1 MSSQLFIQTIANAI
15 AASSMYA
22 LLAVGLTLAFGVMQ
36 MANLAHAHFFM
47 LGAYTVYALY
57 ALAGWPFW
65 WAVLAAM
72 GVGALVGIAVER
84 GIFRPLRGDVVAGF
98 IATAGLMFVI
108 EVFCGEV
115 WGWGHMRTIP
125 SPYMRPF
132 KILGASVAFQRVLV
146 IPFAIVCIGS
156 LMAFMRWFRL
166 GRALRAVAQD
176 PETASLQGI
185 NINMVTALALA
196 IAGAL
201 AGIAGGLMSTIY
213 AVTPALGGHLI
224 LPALIV
230 VVVGGMGSVGGV
242 VLASII
248 LGFITIFVTTFVD
261 GVAALMVSVAVM
273 ALVLLI
279 RPEGLIGDVSN

>member
-1 MSSQLFIQTIANAI
+1 MNSQLLIQTIANAI
-15 AASSMYA
+15 AVSSMYA
-22 LLAVGLTLAFGVMQ
+22 LIAVGLTLAFGVMQ
-36 MANLAHAHFFM
+36 MANLAHGHFFM

-57 ALAGWPFW
+57 AKGGWPFW
-65 WAVLAAM
+65 PAVAAAM
-72 GVGALVGIAVER
+72 VVGAVIGLAVER

-98 IATAGLMFVI
+98 IATAGLMFVF

-125 SPYMRPF
+125 SPYMHPF
-132 KILGASVAFQRVLV
+132 KIMGASVAFQRVLV
-146 IPFAIVCIGS
+146 IPFAIVCIGG
-156 LMAFMRWFRL
+156 LMIFMRWFRS
-166 GRALRAVAQD
+166 GQALRAVAQD

-185 NINMVTALALA
+185 NINRMTALALA

-213 AVTPALGGHLI
+213 AVTPALGGHII

-230 VVVGGMGSVGGV
+230 VIVGGMGSIGGV

-248 LGFITIFVTTFVD
+248 MGFVMTFVTTLVD
-261 GVAALMVSVAVM
+261 GVTALMVSVAVM
-273 ALVLLI
+273 ALILPI
-279 RPEGLIGDVSN
+279 RPQGLMGRAID

>member
-1 MSSQLFIQTIANAI
+1 MTIQLLIQTIANAV

-22 LLAVGLTLAFGVMQ
+22 LIAVGLTLAFGVMQ
-36 MANLAHAHFFM
+36 MANLAHAHVFM
-47 LGAYTVYALY
+47 IGAYTVYALY
-57 ALAGWPFW
+57 ALGGWPFW
-65 WAVLAAM
+65 AAVAAALV
-72 GVGALVGIAVER
+72 VGAIVGLAIER
-84 GIFRPLRGDVVAGF
+84 TIFRPLRGDVVAGF

-115 WGWGHMRTIP
+115 WGWGYMRTIP

-132 KILGASVAFQRVLV
+132 KIMGASVAFQRVLV
-146 IPFAIVCIGS
+146 IPFAVVCIGG
-156 LMAFMRWFRL
+156 LMIFMHRFRL

-185 NINMVTALALA
+185 NINMMTALALA
-196 IAGAL
+196 IASAL

-230 VVVGGMGSVGGV
+230 VIVGGMGSIGGV
-242 VLASII
+242 VLASIVM
-248 LGFITIFVTTFVD
+248 GFVMTFVTTLVD

-273 ALVLLI
+273 ALLLPI
-279 RPEGLIGDVSN
+279 RPQGLMGHVNN

>member
-1 MSSQLFIQTIANAI
+1 MSSQLLIQTIANAV

-72 GVGALVGIAVER
+72 GVGALVGLAVER

-248 LGFITIFVTTFVD
+248 LGFITTFVTTFVD

>member
-1 MSSQLFIQTIANAI
+1 MTIQLLIQTIANAV

-22 LLAVGLTLAFGVMQ
+22 LIAVGLTLAFGVMQ
-36 MANLAHAHFFM
+36 MANLAHAHVFM
-47 LGAYTVYALY
+47 IGAYTVYALY
-57 ALAGWPFW
+57 ALSGWPFW
-65 WAVLAAM
+65 GAVAAALV
-72 GVGALVGIAVER
+72 VGAIVGLAIER
-84 GIFRPLRGDVVAGF
+84 TIFRPLRGDVVAGF

-115 WGWGHMRTIP
+115 WGWGYMRTIP

-132 KILGASVAFQRVLV
+132 KIMGASVAFQRVLV
-146 IPFAIVCIGS
+146 IPFAVVCIGG
-156 LMAFMRWFRL
+156 LMIFMHRFRL

-185 NINMVTALALA
+185 NINMMTALALA
-196 IAGAL
+196 IASAL

-230 VVVGGMGSVGGV
+230 VIVGGMGSIGGV

-248 LGFITIFVTTFVD
+248 MGFVMTFVTTLVD

-273 ALVLLI
+273 ALLLPI
-279 RPEGLIGDVSN
+279 RPQGLMGHVNN